1 LPKSR
6 ACIICIIL
14 IRSIDLI
21 DLEAIN
27 VNLLVALNALFS
39 ERSVTRAGKKIGIA
53 QSSMSHALSTLREI
67 FDDPLL
73 VRSPEGMIPT
83 PRGEQLEAP
92 LREALEQLRKAIEVP
107 KEFEPARASA
117 RFSVASDEIQQVILL
132 PRLLQILHERA
143 PGIFLHTEPPSDAE
157 TSYQRLRTGELDFA
171 LGRFDSPPAGIHR
184 EMLSTDRVIFLAR
197 KGHPRVKK
205 VLTKE
210 RLKKEPQLLPTPITG
225 GKPSPSLLS
234 LLERRKDGPYF
245 VATTPHLLASL
256 FIVSQTDIIT
266 ASVERVARMY
276 KDTLGLV
283 ILSPPIDLPAADTH
297 IVWHERTHHSS
308 AHKWLLELLLEL
320 ARD

>member
-1 LPKSR
+1 M
-6 ACIICIIL
+6 
-14 IRSIDLI
+14 IDLGT
-21 DLEAIN
+21 LN
-27 VNLLVALNALFS
+27 LNLLVALDALLS
-39 ERSVTRAGKKIGIA
+39 ERNVTRAGKKIGIA
-53 QSSMSHALSTLREI
+53 QSSMSHALSSLREI

-83 PRGEQLEAP
+83 PRAEQLEAP
-92 LREALEQLRKAIEVP
+92 LRDALEQLQKAIDVP
-107 KEFEPARASA
+107 TEFEPASASA

-184 EMLSTDRVIFLAR
+184 KMLSTDRVIFLAR
-197 KGHPRVKK
+197 KGHPRIKK
-205 VLTKE
+205 ALSKE

-225 GKPSPSLLS
+225 GKLPSSLMS
-234 LLERRKDGPYF
+234 LLERRQNGPYF
-245 VATTPHLLASL
+245 IGTTPHLLSSL

-266 ASVERVARMY
+266 ATVERVAKMY
-276 KDTLGLV
+276 KETLGLV
-283 ILSPPIDLPAADTH
+283 ILPPPIALPAADTH

-308 AHKWLLELLLEL
+308 AHKWLLKLLVEL
-320 ARD
+320 ARN

>member
-1 LPKSR
+1 M
-6 ACIICIIL
+6 
-14 IRSIDLI
+14 IDLGT
-21 DLEAIN
+21 IN
-27 VNLLVALNALFS
+27 LNLLVALNALFS
-39 ERSVTRAGKKIGIA
+39 ERSVTRAGKKVGIA

-92 LREALEQLRKAIEVP
+92 LREALEQLRKAIEAP
-107 KEFEPARASA
+107 TEFEPACASA

-184 EMLSTDRVIFLAR
+184 EMLSSDRVIFLAR

-205 VLTKE
+205 VLSKE

-225 GKPSPSLLS
+225 GKLPSSLIS
-234 LLERRKDGPYF
+234 LLERRQDGPYF

-266 ASVERVARMY
+266 ATVERVARMY
-276 KDTLGLV
+276 KETLGLV
-283 ILSPPIDLPAADTH
+283 ILSPPIALPAADTH

-308 AHKWLLELLLEL
+308 AHKWLLELLMEL
-320 ARD
+320 ARG

>member
-1 LPKSR
+1 M
-6 ACIICIIL
+6 
-14 IRSIDLI
+14 IDLGT
-21 DLEAIN
+21 IN
-27 VNLLVALNALFS
+27 MNLLVALNALLS

-53 QSSMSHALSTLREI
+53 QSSMSHALSSLREI

-73 VRSPEGMIPT
+73 VRSPEGMVPT

-92 LREALEQLRKAIEVP
+92 LRKALEQLRKAIEVP
-107 KEFEPARASA
+107 AEFEPANASA

-171 LGRFDSPPAGIHR
+171 LGTFDTPPAGIHR

-197 KGHPRVKK
+197 KGHPRIKK
-205 VLTKE
+205 APSKE
-210 RLKKEPQLLPTPITG
+210 QLKKEPQLLPTPITG
-225 GKPSPSLLS
+225 GKLPSSLMS
-234 LLERRKDGPYF
+234 LLERRQDGPYF
-245 VATTPHLLASL
+245 IGTTPHLLASL

-266 ASVERVARMY
+266 ATLERVAKLY
-276 KDTLGLV
+276 KEALGLV
-283 ILSPPIDLPAADTH
+283 IFSPPIALPSADTH

-308 AHKWLLELLLEL
+308 AHKWLLELLMEL

>member
-1 LPKSR
+1 M
-6 ACIICIIL
+6 
-14 IRSIDLI
+14 IDLGT
-21 DLEAIN
+21 IN
-27 VNLLVALNALFS
+27 VNLLVALNALLS

-53 QSSMSHALSTLREI
+53 QSSMSHALSSLREI

-73 VRSPEGMIPT
+73 VRSPEGMVPT

-107 KEFEPARASA
+107 AEFEPANASA

-171 LGRFDSPPAGIHR
+171 LGTFDTPPAGIHR

-197 KGHPRVKK
+197 KGHPRIKK
-205 VLTKE
+205 APSKE
-210 RLKKEPQLLPTPITG
+210 QLKKEPQLLPTPITG
-225 GKPSPSLLS
+225 GKLPSSLMS
-234 LLERRKDGPYF
+234 LLERRQDGPYF
-245 VATTPHLLASL
+245 IGTTPHLLASL

-266 ASVERVARMY
+266 ATLERVAKLY
-276 KDTLGLV
+276 KEALGLV
-283 ILSPPIDLPAADTH
+283 ILSPPIALPSADTH

-308 AHKWLLELLLEL
+308 AHKWLLELLMEL

>member
-1 LPKSR
+1 M
-6 ACIICIIL
+6 
-14 IRSIDLI
+14 IDLGT
-21 DLEAIN
+21 IN
-27 VNLLVALNALFS
+27 LNLLVALNALFS
-39 ERSVTRAGKKIGIA
+39 ERSVTRAGKKVGIA

-92 LREALEQLRKAIEVP
+92 LREALEQLRKAIEAP
-107 KEFEPARASA
+107 TEFEPACANA

-157 TSYQRLRTGELDFA
+157 TSYQRLRSGELDFA

-184 EMLSTDRVIFLAR
+184 EMLSSDRVIFLAR

-205 VLTKE
+205 VLSKE

-225 GKPSPSLLS
+225 GKLPSSLIS
-234 LLERRKDGPYF
+234 LLERRQDGPYF

-266 ASVERVARMY
+266 ATVERVARMY
-276 KDTLGLV
+276 KETLGLV
-283 ILSPPIDLPAADTH
+283 ILSPPIALPAADTH

-308 AHKWLLELLLEL
+308 AHKWLLELLMEL
-320 ARD
+320 ARG

>member
-1 LPKSR
+1 M
-6 ACIICIIL
+6 
-14 IRSIDLI
+14 I
-21 DLEAIN
+21 DLETIN

-39 ERSVTRAGKKIGIA
+39 ERNVTLAGKKIGIA
-53 QSSMSHALSTLREI
+53 QSSMSHALSSLREI

-73 VRSPEGMIPT
+73 VRSPEGMVPT

-107 KEFEPARASA
+107 AEFEPANASA

-171 LGRFDSPPAGIHR
+171 LGTFDTPPAGIHR

-197 KGHPRVKK
+197 KGHPRIKK
-205 VLTKE
+205 APSKE
-210 RLKKEPQLLPTPITG
+210 QLKKEPQLLPTPITG
-225 GKPSPSLLS
+225 GKLPSSLMS
-234 LLERRKDGPYF
+234 LLERRQDGPYF
-245 VATTPHLLASL
+245 IGTTPHLLASL

-266 ASVERVARMY
+266 ATLERVAKLY
-276 KDTLGLV
+276 KEALGLV
-283 ILSPPIDLPAADTH
+283 ILSPPIALPSADTH

-308 AHKWLLELLLEL
+308 AHKWLLELLMEL

>member
-1 LPKSR
+1 M
-6 ACIICIIL
+6 
-14 IRSIDLI
+14 IDLGT
-21 DLEAIN
+21 LN
-27 VNLLVALNALFS
+27 LNLLVALDALLS
-39 ERSVTRAGKKIGIA
+39 ERNVTRAGKKIGIA
-53 QSSMSHALSTLREI
+53 QSSMSHALSSLREI

-83 PRGEQLEAP
+83 PRAEQLEAP
-92 LREALEQLRKAIEVP
+92 LRDALEQLQKAIDVP
-107 KEFEPARASA
+107 TEFEPASASA

-184 EMLSTDRVIFLAR
+184 KMLSTDRVIFLAR
-197 KGHPRVKK
+197 KGHPRIKK
-205 VLTKE
+205 ALSKE

-225 GKPSPSLLS
+225 GKLPSSLMS
-234 LLERRKDGPYF
+234 LLERRQNGPYF
-245 VATTPHLLASL
+245 IGTTPHLLSSL

-266 ASVERVARMY
+266 ATVERVAKMY
-276 KDTLGLV
+276 KETLGLV
-283 ILSPPIDLPAADTH
+283 ILPPPIALPAADTH

-308 AHKWLLELLLEL
+308 AHKWLLKLLMEL
-320 ARD
+320 ARN

>member
-1 LPKSR
+1 MEG
-6 ACIICIIL
+6 IDM
-14 IRSIDLI
+14 IDL
-21 DLEAIN
+21 ATIN
-27 VNLLVALNALFS
+27 VNLLVALDALFS

-53 QSSMSHALSTLREI
+53 QSSMSHALSSLREI

-92 LREALEQLRKAIEVP
+92 LREALEQLRKAIEATT
-107 KEFEPARASA
+107 EFEPASASA

-132 PRLLQILHERA
+132 PRLLQTLHERA

-171 LGRFDSPPAGIHR
+171 LGRFDSPPGGIHR

-205 VLTKE
+205 VLSKE
-210 RLKKEPQLLPTPITG
+210 RLKKEPQL
-225 GKPSPSLLS
+225 PSSLMS
-234 LLERRKDGPYF
+234 LLERRQDGPYF

-266 ASVERVARMY
+266 ATVERVARMY
-276 KDTLGLV
+276 KDKLGLV
-283 ILSPPIDLPAADTH
+283 ILPPPIALPAADTH
-297 IVWHERTHHSS
+297 IIWHERTHHSS
-308 AHKWLLELLLEL
+308 AHRWLLELLMEL